1 MRHALIILA
10 MLTLVAWS
18 VPAQQ
23 PTPATLAGFSAAT
36 SKIEQEWEQKFRALP
51 SPDNLRDDM
60 KLLSAH
66 PHHVGSVYDKNNA
79 EWIASKFKEWG
90 WDTHMETFEV
100 LFPTPKERVVEL
112 VAPTHVIA
120 KLYEPAFPE
129 DPTSSQQSEQLP
141 SYNAYSADGDVTAQL
156 VYVNYGVPDDYEQL
170 ARRGVSVKG
179 AIVIARYGGSW
190 RGIKPKVAAEHG
202 AIGCLI
208 YSDPRDDG
216 YAEGEVFPN
225 GAWRPPDGVQRGSVM
240 DLPLYVG
247 DPLTPGVGATPDAK
261 RLDLKDVTVFTKIPV
276 LPISYNDAWPL
287 LAAIGGPVAPPAWRG
302 GLGITYRI
310 GPGPAKVHLKVK
322 ANWDMK
328 TIYDVIA
335 TIPGST
341 APDEWVIRGNHHDAW
356 VNGAQD
362 PLSGL
367 TAELEEARA
376 FGELVKQ
383 GWKPQRTIIYCAW
396 DGEEPG
402 LLGSTEWVEKHAG
415 ELREHGVAYINSD
428 SISRGY
434 LSAGGSQSLQTFV
447 NQVARDVTDPEKNI
461 SLWQREQLHLIAN
474 ASGEERERL
483 RARSK
488 WPIEALGTGSDYTPF
503 LDFAGVASVNLGF
516 GGESEGGIYH
526 SIYDDFYWYSHF
538 GDRTFVYGR
547 ALSQT
552 AGLTVMRLADAELL
566 PFNFSD
572 LSAAVQGYVTE
583 IERLAESQAN
593 QIRERNREVSE
604 GLFSATTDPTS
615 NTSVLPQAE
624 ALPPKL
630 DFGPLDGAVATL
642 KRSADHYQQAF
653 THAGDAD
660 GAAIGRAAGATALNR
675 VNQELLQA
683 ERALTDP
690 AGLPGRPWYKH
701 QLYAPGFYTGYGV
714 KTIPAVREA
723 IEQKQWEVATRSIG
737 SVARVLENEAAVVD
751 RAATDLDHAAH

>member
-1 MRHALIILA
+1 M
-10 MLTLVAWS
+10 MVKSEWS
-18 VPAQQ
+18 
-23 PTPATLAGFSAAT
+23 L
-36 SKIEQEWEQKFRALP
+36 
-51 SPDNLRDDM
+51 
-60 KLLSAH
+60 
-66 PHHVGSVYDKNNA
+66 KN
-79 EWIASKFKEWG
+79 
-90 WDTHMETFEV
+90 V
-100 LFPTPKERVVEL
+100 
-112 VAPTHVIA
+112 
-120 KLYEPAFPE
+120 
-129 DPTSSQQSEQLP
+129 
-141 SYNAYSADGDVTAQL
+141 
-156 VYVNYGVPDDYEQL
+156 
-170 ARRGVSVKG
+170 
-179 AIVIARYGGSW
+179 
-190 RGIKPKVAAEHG
+190 
-202 AIGCLI
+202 
-208 YSDPRDDG
+208 
-216 YAEGEVFPN
+216 
-225 GAWRPPDGVQRGSVM
+225 
-240 DLPLYVG
+240 
-247 DPLTPGVGATPDAK
+247 
-261 RLDLKDVTVFTKIPV
+261 
-276 LPISYNDAWPL
+276 
-287 LAAIGGPVAPPAWRG
+287 
-302 GLGITYRI
+302 
-310 GPGPAKVHLKVK
+310 
-322 ANWDMK
+322 
-328 TIYDVIA
+328 YDVIA
-335 TIPGST
+335 MLKGSVY
-341 APDEWVIRGNHHDAW
+341 PDQWVVRGNHHDAW

-447 NQVARDVTDPEKNI
+447 NQVARDVTDPEKDI

-516 GGESEGGIYH
+516 GGESEGGVYH
-526 SIYDDFYWYSHF
+526 SIYDDFYWYTHF

-572 LSAAVQGYVTE
+572 LSATVQEYVTE

-615 NTSVLPQAE
+615 NTSVLPQAA

>member
-1 MRHALIILA
+1 MRYALIILA

-18 VPAQQ
+18 DPAQQ
-23 PTPATLAGFSAAT
+23 PTAATLAGFSAVT

-79 EWIASKFKEWG
+79 EWITSKFREWG
-90 WDTHMETFEV
+90 WDTHIETFEV

-112 VAPTHVIA
+112 VAPMHVTA
-120 KLYEPAFPE
+120 KLYEPAFPQ

-247 DPLTPGVGATPDAK
+247 DPLTPGVAATPDAK

-322 ANWDMK
+322 SNWDMK

-434 LSAGGSQSLQTFV
+434 FSAGGSHSLQTFV
-447 NQVARDVTDPEKNI
+447 NQVARDVTDPEKDI

-483 RARSK
+483 RARST

-503 LDFAGVASVNLGF
+503 LDFAGVASVNLAF

-526 SIYDDFYWYSHF
+526 SIYDDFYWYTHF
-538 GDRTFVYGR
+538 GDRTFIYGR

-552 AGLTVMRLADAELL
+552 AGLAVMRLADAELL

-572 LSAAVQGYVTE
+572 LSATVQGYVTE

-630 DFGPLDGAVATL
+630 DFGPLDSAVATL

-660 GAAIGRAAGATALNR
+660 GTSIGRAAGVKALNR

-683 ERALTDP
+683 ERAMTDP

-723 IEQKQWEVATRSIG
+723 VEQKQWEVATRSIR
-737 SVARVLENEAAVVD
+737 SVAGVLENEAAVVD
-751 RAATDLDHAAH
+751 RAANDLDHATH

>member
-1 MRHALIILA
+1 MRYALIILA
-10 MLTLVAWS
+10 MLTLVVWS

-23 PTPATLAGFSAAT
+23 PTPATLAGFSAVT

-447 NQVARDVTDPEKNI
+447 NQVARDVTDPEKDI

-526 SIYDDFYWYSHF
+526 SIYDDFYWYTHF

-660 GAAIGRAAGATALNR
+660 GAAIGGAAGATALNR

>member
-1 MRHALIILA
+1 
-10 MLTLVAWS
+10 
-18 VPAQQ
+18 
-23 PTPATLAGFSAAT
+23 
-36 SKIEQEWEQKFRALP
+36 
-51 SPDNLRDDM
+51 
-60 KLLSAH
+60 
-66 PHHVGSVYDKNNA
+66 
-79 EWIASKFKEWG
+79 
-90 WDTHMETFEV
+90 
-100 LFPTPKERVVEL
+100 
-112 VAPTHVIA
+112 
-120 KLYEPAFPE
+120 
-129 DPTSSQQSEQLP
+129 
-141 SYNAYSADGDVTAQL
+141 
-156 VYVNYGVPDDYEQL
+156 
-170 ARRGVSVKG
+170 
-179 AIVIARYGGSW
+179 
-190 RGIKPKVAAEHG
+190 
-202 AIGCLI
+202 
-208 YSDPRDDG
+208 
-216 YAEGEVFPN
+216 
-225 GAWRPPDGVQRGSVM
+225 
-240 DLPLYVG
+240 
-247 DPLTPGVGATPDAK
+247 
-261 RLDLKDVTVFTKIPV
+261 
-276 LPISYNDAWPL
+276 
-287 LAAIGGPVAPPAWRG
+287 
-302 GLGITYRI
+302 
-310 GPGPAKVHLKVK
+310 
-322 ANWDMK
+322 
-328 TIYDVIA
+328 
-335 TIPGST
+335 
-341 APDEWVIRGNHHDAW
+341 
-356 VNGAQD
+356 
-362 PLSGL
+362 
-367 TAELEEARA
+367 
-376 FGELVKQ
+376 
-383 GWKPQRTIIYCAW
+383 
-396 DGEEPG
+396 
-402 LLGSTEWVEKHAG
+402 
-415 ELREHGVAYINSD
+415 
-428 SISRGY
+428 
-434 LSAGGSQSLQTFV
+434 
-447 NQVARDVTDPEKNI
+447 
-461 SLWQREQLHLIAN
+461 
-474 ASGEERERL
+474 
-483 RARSK
+483 
-488 WPIEALGTGSDYTPF
+488 
-503 LDFAGVASVNLGF
+503 VNLGC

-526 SIYDDFYWYSHF
+526 SIYDDFYWYTHF